1 MLHLL
6 QDLFLKNIP
15 GHCAL
20 QIQNKWITKPA
31 GKITAARFSLEF
43 DVWWWWRS
51 IAHLCSLT
59 YLRPCCPAQALL
71 HTSRTIFS
79 ACPLFL
85 LGLWGGVVV
94 GSCICVDILL
104 LSVPYFRLF
113 WLRFACGLPERNT
126 QKILFK
132 KWTLQAALEKLLH
145 ESIQQCV
152 AASWMKHFFNI
163 SPFLI

>member
-1 MLHLL
+1 MDLCRLEHVMSFYLHTDPRAQKMLHLL

-20 QIQNKWITKPA
+20 QIQNEWITKPA
-31 GKITAARFSLEF
+31 GKIKAGRLWNNNLEF
-43 DVWWWWRS
+43 DVWWWRS
-51 IAHLCSLT
+51 ITLFCSLT
-59 YLRPCCPAQALL
+59 CLRPCCPAQALL
-71 HTSRTIFS
+71 HTNRTIFS

-85 LGLWGGVVV
+85 LGLWGGVVVV

-126 QKILFK
+126 NI
-132 KWTLQAALEKLLH
+132 
-145 ESIQQCV
+145 
-152 AASWMKHFFNI
+152 FFRK
-163 SPFLI
+163 